1 MPRGTRG
8 LPRVTRN
15 FAYRAITV
23 SGRPFHAVQ
32 LSLVNPMSGPHNPH
46 KQAYGFGLFRVRS
59 PLLAESQLISIPEGT
74 EMFHFPSFAF
84 ITYVFSYE

>member
-8 LPRVTRN
+8 LPRVSQY
-15 FAYRAITV
+15 FEYRAITV
-23 SGRPFHAVQ
+23 YGRPFHAV
-32 LSLVNPMSGPHNPH
+32 LLYLLNPMSGPHNPH
-46 KQAYGFGLFRVRS
+46 EQAHGFGLFRVRS
-59 PLLAESQLISIPEGT
+59 PLLTESLLISFPEGT